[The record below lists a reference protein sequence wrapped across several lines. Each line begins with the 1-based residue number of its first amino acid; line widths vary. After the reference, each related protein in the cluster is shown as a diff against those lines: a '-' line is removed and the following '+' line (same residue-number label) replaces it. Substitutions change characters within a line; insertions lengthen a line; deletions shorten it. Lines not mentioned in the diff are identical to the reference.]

1 MNCISYELARNG
13 DFFDYIKVSGSLPRP
28 IVQVYVQQL
37 IKAISSMHQAGVC
50 HRDLKLENLM
60 LDDNYNLKIID
71 FGLARRFEPMKKLQ
85 ILFGTPEFVAP
96 EVVNFEP
103 IGYSTDMWALGVITY
118 VL

>member
-1 MNCISYELARNG
+1 MH
-13 DFFDYIKVSGSLPRP
+13 FFHFETFQPENILCLTKSGNR
-28 IVQVYVQQL
+28 I
-37 IKAISSMHQAGVC
+37 
-50 HRDLKLENLM
+50 
-60 LDDNYNLKIID
+60 KIID

>member
-1 MNCISYELARNG
+1 MLAQCVQFTDRHLQPEN
-13 DFFDYIKVSGSLPRP
+13 ILCLSKSGNR
-28 IVQVYVQQL
+28 V
-37 IKAISSMHQAGVC
+37 
-50 HRDLKLENLM
+50 
-60 LDDNYNLKIID
+60 KIID
-71 FGLARRFEPMKKLQ
+71 LGLARKFEPMKKLQ